1 MDRCAG
7 VFGHEAEMCFFVGW
21 IGDPQNAEFVFYRFL
36 LGQFVD
42 GL

>member
-1 MDRCAG
+1 MPVYLAMRQRC
-7 VFGHEAEMCFFVGW
+7 VFLLDGLV
-21 IGDPQNAEFVFYRFL
+21 ILKNDEFVFYRFL